1 MAHTEAAAVVAK
13 EAAVKVGVLVG
24 AKVEGGTE
32 AALEVVTVVAEMEG
46 GMVEG
51 MVAMAQTVAM
61 VEMEVMVF
69 WEVVVTALPAQKC
82 FQTPCQT
89 HRSHIHQKTRRY
101 WRV

>member
-1 MAHTEAAAVVAK
+1 
-13 EAAVKVGVLVG
+13 
-24 AKVEGGTE
+24 
-32 AALEVVTVVAEMEG
+32 
-46 GMVEG
+46 

-82 FQTPCQT
+82 FQTPCQN

>member
-1 MAHTEAAAVVAK
+1 
-13 EAAVKVGVLVG
+13 
-24 AKVEGGTE
+24 
-32 AALEVVTVVAEMEG
+32 
-46 GMVEG
+46 

>member
-46 GMVEG
+46 G
-51 MVAMAQTVAM
+51 
-61 VEMEVMVF
+61 
-69 WEVVVTALPAQKC
+69 
-82 FQTPCQT
+82 
-89 HRSHIHQKTRRY
+89 
-101 WRV
+101 